1 MNDTHYLGIRL
12 INSDCYKDIM
22 LTVPAR
28 IPAAP
33 IPQIALPT
41 MNDNELGAAPQIA
54 EAASNSPI
62 LQRKMVLT

>member
-1 MNDTHYLGIRL
+1 
-12 INSDCYKDIM
+12 M

-28 IPAAP
+28 TPAAP

-54 EAASNSPI
+54 QAASNSPI
-62 LQRKMVLT
+62 LQRKMILTEKSLYSFPNRSWNAQHVSK